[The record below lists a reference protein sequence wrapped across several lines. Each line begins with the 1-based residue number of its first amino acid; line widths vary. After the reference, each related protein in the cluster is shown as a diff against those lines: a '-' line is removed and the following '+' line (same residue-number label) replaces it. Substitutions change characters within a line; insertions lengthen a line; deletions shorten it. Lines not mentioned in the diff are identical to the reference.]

1 MKIETNTPGLKDLD
15 TVKLVTALDIYKPN
29 GYESSMTPTTP
40 RQTPS
45 ADSSMEGGGIKHDNI
60 GIHQPPPISIKII
73 NNGNDFSSDND
84 TQPNN
89 VIQNGDPNSM
99 DNDVVSFNPP
109 IEHEVI
115 KPDIEPTNTSKSGK
129 SGKLDFDNLVVR
141 KL

>member
-1 MKIETNTPGLKDLD
+1 MD
-15 TVKLVTALDIYKPN
+15 TVKLVTALDIYKQN

-40 RQTPS
+40 PPPS
-45 ADSSMEGGGIKHDNI
+45 STDSSMEGGGRNHDSHT

-89 VIQNGDPNSM
+89 IIQNRDTTDY
-99 DNDVVSFNPP
+99 DNEPVSFNPP
-109 IEHEVI
+109 IENEIIHSEV
-115 KPDIEPTNTSKSGK
+115 ESTNTKK

-141 KL
+141 KV